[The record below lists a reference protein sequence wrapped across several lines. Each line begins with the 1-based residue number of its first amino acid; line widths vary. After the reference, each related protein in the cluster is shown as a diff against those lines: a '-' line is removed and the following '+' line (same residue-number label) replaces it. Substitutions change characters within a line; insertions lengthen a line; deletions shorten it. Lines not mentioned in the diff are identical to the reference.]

1 MSQEIIKTSN
11 NHIFIRHLKNIVTFV
26 GVLVVDIHLGGLL
39 VNDRKALMF
48 NSLLFF
54 SRSVVQYRN
63 QILNVD
69 KANADS
75 GLTDR
80 LYFLLVFF
88 FLFNCIICIQFN

>member
-1 MSQEIIKTSN
+1 MSQEIIKTST

-54 SRSVVQYRN
+54 SRSVVQYRY

-75 GLTDR
+75 GLTDSGHSPSGHISLGILR
-80 LYFLLVFF
+80 NYNVM
-88 FLFNCIICIQFN
+88 